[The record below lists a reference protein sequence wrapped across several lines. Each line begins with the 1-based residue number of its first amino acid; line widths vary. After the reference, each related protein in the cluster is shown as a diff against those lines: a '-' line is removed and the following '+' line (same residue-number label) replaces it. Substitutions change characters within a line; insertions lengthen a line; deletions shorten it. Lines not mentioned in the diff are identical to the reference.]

1 MPAPAA
7 QDADAA
13 LDIDLDQ
20 PWSAEPQTV
29 LDALDTSAEGLTT
42 EEAKERLQRV
52 GPNRLREMERRSL
65 WDLFIEQLKS
75 LIVLLLVA
83 AAAVSIAFGEYI
95 DAGAIGIV
103 LLINT
108 LVGFFTEWRAVRSM
122 EALQEM
128 SDVEVTVR
136 RGGEKQRLSAEDLV
150 PGDVV
155 VLSEGEVVAA
165 DLRLIEASKLQANE
179 AALTGES
186 VPVEKQ
192 AEPADEGAPLAE
204 RASMV
209 YKGTSITRGSGAG
222 VVVASGMNT
231 ELGGI
236 SALVAD
242 AEEEQTPL
250 EERLDQ
256 LGQRLVWI
264 TLGVAAVVAGV
275 GIAAGRELRLMIET
289 AVALAVAAIPEGLP
303 IVATIALARGM
314 WRMLRRNAL
323 IRRLSSVETLGATG
337 IIFTDKTGTLT
348 EGRMTVQR
356 LALPGGT
363 VEVTTGDDGDAQFMR
378 DGEPVDPQE
387 WDPLHNAIEVAVLC
401 NDADL
406 DDSGEDGDGDP
417 MEVALLALGRKA
429 GLLRP
434 DLIDGRREVERDA
447 FDRETKKMATV
458 HDEDD
463 GVFVAIKGAPG
474 AVLEA
479 CTHIEGADGP
489 EPLDE
494 AAREQWMEQNK
505 ELAKDG
511 LRVLALGRKHMN
523 SADGDVYEDVHFLGF
538 VGLLDP
544 PRKDIKAA
552 IDRCQEAGIHVIM
565 VTGDQEETARHI
577 AHAVGLVDDP
587 DASVMHS
594 TDLGDPDTMS
604 EEQERRALEASIFAR
619 VSPEQKLRL
628 IDLHQEH
635 GHIVAMTGDGVNDAP
650 ALKSADIGVAM
661 GERGTQVAQEAADM
675 VLQDDAFPTI
685 VAAVEQGR
693 IIFENI
699 RKFVIYLLSG
709 NVGEV
714 LAVALASVASAPLPL
729 LPLQILYLNMIN
741 DVFPALALGL
751 GGGYRD
757 VMKHPP
763 RPSDEPILTRY
774 HWGEIMGY
782 GVVIAGTILGAF
794 ALAFTWLDMGT
805 EQAVTVSFLTLSVSR
820 LFHVFNMRNPDS
832 GLLRNE
838 ITRNPFV
845 WGALVL
851 CIALLGLAVYVAPL
865 ANVLEVTPPGVD
877 GWLLVLGASL
887 VPVLVGQTYLVFR
900 SRRTGAP
907 EEATA

>member
-1 MPAPAA
+1 MPDAA
-7 QDADAA
+7 QDTDTA
-13 LDIDLDQ
+13 LDVGLDRS
-20 PWSAEPQTV
+20 WSAETPAV
-29 LDALDTSAEGLTT
+29 LDALDTSAEGLTSA
-42 EEAKERLQRV
+42 EAERRLRRV
-52 GPNRLREMERRSL
+52 GPNRLREIERRSL

-75 LIVLLLVA
+75 LIVLLLLA
-83 AAAVSIAFGEYI
+83 AAVVSIAFGEVI
-95 DAGAIGIV
+95 DAGAIGVV

-122 EALQEM
+122 EALQEL
-128 SDVEVTVR
+128 SDVQATVR
-136 RGGEKQRLSAEDLV
+136 RGGEKERISAEALV

-165 DLRLIEASKLQANE
+165 DLRLIEASKLQADE

-192 AEPADEGAPLAE
+192 AEAVDEDAPLAE

-236 SALVAD
+236 SALVAG

-250 EERLDQ
+250 EKRLDR
-256 LGQRLVWI
+256 LGQRLVGI
-264 TLGVAAVVAGV
+264 TLGIAAVVAVV

-348 EGRMTVQR
+348 EGRMTVRR
-356 LALPGGT
+356 LALPGGL
-363 VEVTTGDDGDAQFMR
+363 VDVTTGDDGATRFTR
-378 DGEPVDPQE
+378 DGEPIDPE
-387 WDPLHNAIEVAVLC
+387 AWEPLRHAIEVAVLC
-401 NDADL
+401 NDAAL
-406 DDSGEDGDGDP
+406 DDNGEDGDGDP
-417 MEVALLALGRKA
+417 MEVALLALGQKA
-429 GLLRP
+429 GLPRP
-434 DLIDGRREVERDA
+434 DLIDGRPEVERDA

-458 HDEDD
+458 HDADD

-474 AVLEA
+474 AVLDV
-479 CTHIEGADGP
+479 CTHVDGEAGP
-489 EPLDE
+489 EPLDD
-494 AAREQWMEQNK
+494 AAREQWLQQNAA
-505 ELAKDG
+505 LARDG
-511 LRVLALGRKHMN
+511 LRVIALGCKRM
-523 SADGDVYEDVHFLGF
+523 SSTDGAVYEDVHFLGF

-544 PRKDIKAA
+544 PRADIEAA
-552 IDRCQEAGIHVIM
+552 IDRCQEAGIQVVM

-587 DASVMHS
+587 DAAVVHGA
-594 TDLGDPDTMS
+594 DLGDPDAMS
-604 EEQERRALEASIFAR
+604 GEQRRQVLEASIFAR

-628 IDLHQEH
+628 IDLHQEQ

-675 VLQDDAFPTI
+675 VLRDDAFPTI

-699 RKFVIYLLSG
+699 RKFVVYLLSG

-714 LAVALASVASAPLPL
+714 LAVALAAVASAPLPL

-751 GGGYRD
+751 GGGHRD
-757 VMKHPP
+757 VMQHPP

-774 HWGEIMGY
+774 HWGEIVGY

-794 ALAFTWLDMGT
+794 ALAFTWL
-805 EQAVTVSFLTLSVSR
+805 E
-820 LFHVFNMRNPDS
+820 
-832 GLLRNE
+832 
-838 ITRNPFV
+838 
-845 WGALVL
+845 
-851 CIALLGLAVYVAPL
+851 
-865 ANVLEVTPPGVD
+865 
-877 GWLLVLGASL
+877 
-887 VPVLVGQTYLVFR
+887 
-900 SRRTGAP
+900 
-907 EEATA
+907 